1 MEEAEK
7 HTYTEKDI
15 FDTVV
20 HNIRAGIMNAL
31 FEYNFQPNEEM
42 EDEAHD
48 MELVRLYRSLLQIS
62 CNAELFDMVD
72 ERIRKKFKV
81 LNKE

>member
-1 MEEAEK
+1 METEK

-20 HNIRAGIMNAL
+20 HNIRASILNSL
-31 FEYNFQPNEEM
+31 FEYNFQPNDKM
-42 EDEAHD
+42 EDEDHD
-48 MELVRLYRSLLQIS
+48 MEIVRLYRSLFQIA
-62 CNAELFDMVD
+62 CNAELFDMID

-81 LNKE
+81 INKE